1 MQQYRGVSPERTQLL
16 EILTHVLYG
25 LDSSDESL
33 VFKCSEKIY
42 DEQPS
47 LVIRCFIDEEGM
59 IGHLNIYHV
68 VKHLQRLSE
77 KEESVYDKNKLAME
91 YLKVVVPHF
100 SSFPMDDVDHNLS
113 QVLVSL
119 YIETI
124 NACQQAELASSL
136 QSELLALLKAN
147 TSYIPSITLDE
158 LPSDTMLYERC
169 VMDYHILHM

>member
-1 MQQYRGVSPERTQLL
+1 MQQYRSVSPERSQLL

-68 VKHLQRLSE
+68 VKHLQQLAE
-77 KEESVYDKNKLAME
+77 KEESVYDRNKLAME

-100 SSFPMDDVDHNLS
+100 SSFPVDDVDHNLS

-124 NACQQAELASSL
+124 NACQQTDLGSSL
-136 QSELLALLKAN
+136 QSDLLTLLKTN
-147 TSYIPSITLDE
+147 TSYIPSTTLDL
-158 LPSDTMLYERC
+158 LPADSMLYERC
-169 VMDYHILHM
+169 VMIHLLLHA